1 MATYY
6 KYAERSADSQV
17 NWAEV
22 GKGISDMLTEGAK
35 LREEKK
41 AAYEEAY
48 QLEIGRA
55 HV

>member
-22 GKGISDMLTEGAK
+22 GKGISDMLADEVK
-35 LREEKK
+35 IREEKRKMAEANK
-41 AAYEEAY
+41 AFSHF
-48 QLEIGRA
+48 RF
-55 HV
+55 